1 MTIKHGLQKNCT
13 QMQKYTNFECKI
25 QSASVKYGNV
35 MLTMSNFED
44 IYNDNRRSDQAS
56 KLKKKS

>member
-1 MTIKHGLQKNCT
+1 MIIKHGLQKSCA

-25 QSASVKYGNV
+25 QTASVKYGNV
-35 MLTMSNFED
+35 MLTLS
-44 IYNDNRRSDQAS
+44 NDNRRSDQAS